1 MECLLDERGSLAGV
15 IDEGLGAMK
24 NKAIQHVRKA
34 IQQKQHIIQFKSNQR
49 TTSKSL
55 L

>member
-1 MECLLDERGSLAGV
+1 MECLLDERRSLAEV

-34 IQQKQHIIQFKSNQR
+34 IQQKSKSFNANNR

>member
-1 MECLLDERGSLAGV
+1 MECLLDERRSLAEV

-34 IQQKQHIIQFKSNQR
+34 IQQKQQIIQCK
-49 TTSKSL
+49 
-55 L
+55 